1 MGESWNLLRNKDN
14 RSSGDK
20 NFWGTPVSSKSDV
33 GVTRSKDTS
42 PVPTSAT
49 PEAIR
54 KKTYRE
60 RKPNSKLVP
69 YIIVSIIGIICFSLL
84 GVYWKLIFVTPAKL
98 SYKVVTGTLKSE
110 TVEAITYANDG
121 TRYTFTNGDTYD
133 VAFEYQSAPNTIPQS
148 EIGKMI
154 TLNLSYF
161 SISGDQ
167 GIYHLQSWA
176 EVNESVQ

>member
-1 MGESWNLLRNKDN
+1 MGKGNKDSN
-14 RSSGDK
+14 YK
-20 NFWGTPVSSKSDV
+20 NFWGTPINSKSDA

-54 KKTYRE
+54 KKTYKE

-69 YIIVSIIGIICFSLL
+69 YIIVSIIGIIVFSLL
-84 GVYWKLIFVTPAKL
+84 GVYWKPISTAWNKPAGM
-98 SYKVVTGTLKSE
+98 SYKVVIGTLEKE
-110 TVEAITYANDG
+110 TYDTCGYMTDCMI
-121 TRYTFTNGDTYD
+121 YTFTTGNSYYVVFDKGSYPDII
-133 VAFEYQSAPNTIPQS
+133 SQS
-148 EIGKMI
+148 EIGKII

-161 SISGDQ
+161 SQLGDT
-167 GIYHLQSWA
+167 GIYHLQSWS